1 MAITNFIPTI
11 WSENLYTELDKQYIA
26 VKNCNREYEGDIKGC
41 GSAVKICGVGD
52 ISVFDYTKNSDLS
65 APEELSENERSLV
78 IDQAKCFNFQIDDVD
93 RAQSVP
99 GLMNAAMKV
108 AANALSNAADAYVY
122 SLYGD
127 SGALINNESPTP
139 ENIIDSFLEARKV
152 LYKNNVTDS
161 SDVIFEVSPDVADLI
176 VKAKINLAT
185 DNGAVLEN
193 GCIGSIA
200 GCKIYV
206 SNNIFQIEEDGTIN
220 HMCIART
227 KRAIAFAE
235 QLSEIDAYRPEKRF
249 ADAVKGLHLYGAKV
263 VYPNE
268 MVCLDIHNITANDP
282 E

>member
-65 APEELSENERSLV
+65 SPQELSENERSLV

-108 AANALSNAADAYVY
+108 AANALSNAADKYVY
-122 SLYGD
+122 SLYG
-127 SGALINNESPTP
+127 GAGTKIRNADPTAD
-139 ENIIDSFLEARKV
+139 NIIDTFLEARKA

-161 SDVIFEVSPDVADLI
+161 SDVIFEVSPEIADLI
-176 VKAKINLAT
+176 IKAKINLAT

-206 SNNIFQIEEDGTIN
+206 SNNIVQIEEDGAYN
-220 HMCIART
+220 HMCLART

-263 VYPNE
+263 VYPKE
-268 MVCLDIHNITANDP
+268 LVSLNITVS